1 MVTRSTVVTAAL
13 AAAMAM
19 TATGSTF
26 TSAATIESAR
36 PARPAQPAQPAQAAP
51 VVRQAA
57 APASTSNGGGDAG
70 KGDQGRGNDEGG
82 GGEGRGNDE
91 GGGGEGR
98 GNDEGRGGEGR
109 GNDEGGGGE
118 GRGYG
123 GGRGYDEGRIH
134 FNDRTY
140 SAYPGGC
147 ITAAS
152 GLGATSF
159 NIFNESRRTVEVFSG
174 ATCDNGGPVAV
185 VGPYG
190 ATSGVFPQ
198 RVDGGVFV
206 NYGVGASFRVIGYDF
221 QGE

>member
-36 PARPAQPAQPAQAAP
+36 PARPARPAQPAQAAP

-70 KGDQGRGNDEGG
+70 KGDQGG

-221 QGE
+221 

>member
-13 AAAMAM
+13 AAAMALA
-19 TATGSTF
+19 ATGSTF

-36 PARPAQPAQPAQAAP
+36 PARPARPAQPAPAAPAAP
-51 VVRQAA
+51 VARQAQ
-57 APASTSNGGGDAG
+57 APASVPNGGGDAG
-70 KGDQGRGNDEGG
+70 KGDQGRGNDEG
-82 GGEGRGNDE
+82 RGD
-91 GGGGEGR
+91 EGR
-98 GNDEGRGGEGR
+98 GNDEGRGH
-109 GNDEGGGGE
+109 
-118 GRGYG
+118 G

-134 FNDRTY
+134 FNERTY

-159 NIFNESRRTVEVFSG
+159 NIFNDSRRTVEVFSG

-198 RVDGGVFV
+198 RVGGGVFV
-206 NYGVGASFRVIGYDF
+206 NDGAGASFRVIGYDF
-221 QGE
+221 EGE

>member
-13 AAAMAM
+13 AGAMAL

-36 PARPAQPAQPAQAAP
+36 PAPAVPAAPAAP

-57 APASTSNGGGDAG
+57 APASAPNGEGDAG
-70 KGDQGRGNDEGG
+70 KGDQGRGYD
-82 GGEGRGNDE
+82 EGRGNNE
-91 GGGGEGR
+91 GGGNDEGRDNGEGR
-98 GNDEGRGGEGR
+98 GNDEGRGNNEGR
-109 GNDEGGGGE
+109 GDE
-118 GRGYG
+118 GRGHG

-134 FNDRTY
+134 FNERTY

-147 ITAAS
+147 VTAAS

-198 RVDGGVFV
+198 RVDGGVFI
-206 NYGVGASFRVIGYDF
+206 NDGVGASFRVIGYDF
-221 QGE
+221 EGE

>member
-1 MVTRSTVVTAAL
+1 MVTRSTVVTAAI
-13 AAAMAM
+13 AAAMALA
-19 TATGSTF
+19 ATGSTF
-26 TSAATIESAR
+26 TSAATTESAR
-36 PARPAQPAQPAQAAP
+36 PARPAKKAQPAHAAPAAP

-57 APASTSNGGGDAG
+57 APASAPEGGGDAG
-70 KGDQGRGNDEGG
+70 KGDQGRGD
-82 GGEGRGNDE
+82 EGRGNDE
-91 GGGGEGR
+91 DRGGGGR
-98 GNDEGRGGEGR
+98 GND
-109 GNDEGGGGE
+109 E

-134 FNDRTY
+134 FNERTY

-147 ITAAS
+147 VTAAS

-206 NYGVGASFRVIGYDF
+206 NDGVGASFRVIEFDYE
-221 QGE
+221 GE

>member
-13 AAAMAM
+13 AGAMAL

-26 TSAATIESAR
+26 TSAATIESVRPVR
-36 PARPAQPAQPAQAAP
+36 PAPAVPAAPAAP

-57 APASTSNGGGDAG
+57 APASAPNAEGDAG
-70 KGDQGRGNDEGG
+70 KGDQGRGDQGTGND
-82 GGEGRGNDE
+82 EGRGNN
-91 GGGGEGR
+91 EGR
-98 GNDEGRGGEGR
+98 GNDEGRGNNEGRSDEGR
-109 GNDEGGGGE
+109 GH
-118 GRGYG
+118 G
-123 GGRGYDEGRIH
+123 GGRSYDEGRIH
-134 FNDRTY
+134 FNERTY
-140 SAYPGGC
+140 SAYPSGC

-198 RVDGGVFV
+198 RVDGGVFI
-206 NYGVGASFRVIGYDF
+206 NDGVGASFRVIGYDF
-221 QGE
+221 EGE

>member
-36 PARPAQPAQPAQAAP
+36 PARPVQPVQPAQPAQAAP

-70 KGDQGRGNDEGG
+70 KGDQGGGGEGRGSDEGG
-82 GGEGRGNDE
+82 GGED
-91 GGGGEGR
+91 R

-221 QGE
+221 EGE